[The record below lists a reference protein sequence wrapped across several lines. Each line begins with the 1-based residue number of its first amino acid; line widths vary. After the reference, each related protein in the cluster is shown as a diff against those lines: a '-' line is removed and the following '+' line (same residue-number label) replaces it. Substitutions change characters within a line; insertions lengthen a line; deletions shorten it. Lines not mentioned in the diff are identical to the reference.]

1 MMVIKCSDIRDSWDL
16 SSVPRSD
23 TFFGGFFLEEGSLSD
38 ATDLGVT
45 RGRTSSSQLI
55 LESESKSESKSGD

>member
-23 TFFGGFFLEEGSLSD
+23 TFFGWVLWRK
-38 ATDLGVT
+38 GVY
-45 RGRTSSSQLI
+45 LMPPI
-55 LESESKSESKSGD
+55 